1 MRPPR
6 YALEPLAKVREE
18 RVDEAVRGLA
28 QAVAGREATER
39 SRRAAEAHRETHESA
54 AAKTREAERRALDR
68 GELRVEDLARA
79 GEWELRVAAE
89 HAALLAA
96 EERALAAACEA
107 RNEEQGAQGEVAT
120 RKADAEVVEKD
131 RARWAEGQR
140 KRAEAREEEEAAEAY
155 RPKR

>member
-28 QAVAGREATER
+28 QAVAGREAAER

-54 AAKTREAERRALDR
+54 AATTREAERQALER
-68 GELRVEDLARA
+68 GELRAEDLARA

-89 HAALLAA
+89 RAALLAT
-96 EERALAAACEA
+96 EERALAAAREA
-107 RNEEQGAQGEVAT
+107 RNEEQGARGEVAT
-120 RKADAEVVEKD
+120 RKADAGVVEKD
-131 RARWAEGQR
+131 RARWVEGQR